1 MSIEKNIFGKMSKL
15 FTVEKDHKKV
25 RDSKFELATS
35 IRAASRKLQSLKD
48 KVADSAVGVAPL

>member
-1 MSIEKNIFGKMSKL
+1 MSKL